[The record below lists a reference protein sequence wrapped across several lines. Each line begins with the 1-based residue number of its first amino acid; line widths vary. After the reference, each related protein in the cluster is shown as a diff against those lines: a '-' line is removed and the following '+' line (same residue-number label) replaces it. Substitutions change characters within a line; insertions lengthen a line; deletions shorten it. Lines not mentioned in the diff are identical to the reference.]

1 MAKLTQQQKD
11 YVKSLPFFSS
21 HRRRMEKEKLKYEKS
36 LAKITFVKQAYEIE
50 AMQQVII
57 AMRSIVGTK
66 FDDKCK
72 AAYAALDTARHELLE
87 ATHIDG

>member
-1 MAKLTQQQKD
+1 MPPRKGDL
-11 YVKSLPFFSS
+11 L
-21 HRRRMEKEKLKYEKS
+21 MEKEKLKYEKS

-66 FDDKCK
+66 FDDKCR

>member
-1 MAKLTQQQKD
+1 MSVFLKNI
-11 YVKSLPFFSS
+11 
-21 HRRRMEKEKLKYEKS
+21 RRPSAARKGDLLMEKEKLKYEKS

-66 FDDKCK
+66 FDDKCR

>member
-1 MAKLTQQQKD
+1 
-11 YVKSLPFFSS
+11 
-21 HRRRMEKEKLKYEKS
+21 MEKERLKYEKS

-57 AMRSIVGTK
+57 TMRSIVGTK

-72 AAYAALDTARHELLE
+72 AAYAALDNARHELLE
-87 ATHIDG
+87 ATLIDS